1 MSGDPLLHVFTHART
16 APIAFFPASPPE
28 PPASLQIAD
37 DDNVTRPCALAAL
50 PVDRA
55 VGDGCR
61 TRLQGPW
68 NGTVMFQISI
78 AEVCLREFSMWC
90 APASWTPRVW
100 NSWNRC
106 TSRKPRS
113 PDSDHHPIR
122 PCRSRTRRCAYAR
135 IDT

>member
-1 MSGDPLLHVFTHART
+1 MSEDPLLHVFTHART

-61 TRLQGPW
+61 TRLQGP
-68 NGTVMFQISI
+68 
-78 AEVCLREFSMWC
+78 
-90 APASWTPRVW
+90 
-100 NSWNRC
+100 
-106 TSRKPRS
+106 
-113 PDSDHHPIR
+113 
-122 PCRSRTRRCAYAR
+122 
-135 IDT
+135 